1 MSKTIAALT
10 QRFRPARAP
19 ATEAKPD
26 VDGIVD
32 FSGGQDPDRVGLID
46 ADAGG
51 WFRNDTGELIEGFPI
66 RAEDV
71 VLDVGCGDGGNIY
84 FAGQQG
90 AHVAFADLDAG
101 RVAETERRA
110 RQSRA
115 REVTPIVSTCDPI
128 PLPDGFATVVIC
140 TEVIEHVP
148 DAEAFVAELVRV
160 GAPGARYLISVPDPV
175 MESLQKQLAP
185 PAYFEVP
192 NHVRVLERTEFAQ
205 LLMNQGLSLER
216 LHTYGFYWA
225 IWWAMFW
232 SCDIDLGQRHP
243 ALDLWA
249 QTWIALLQTK
259 DGAKIKRTLDDFA
272 PKSQLI
278 LARKAG

>member
-1 MSKTIAALT
+1 MLTSLRERLRRLSTATNAA
-10 QRFRPARAP
+10 A
-19 ATEAKPD
+19 PD
-26 VDGIVD
+26 VHGIVD
-32 FSGGQDPDRVGLID
+32 FSGGKDPDRVGLID
-46 ADAGG
+46 AAAGG

-66 RAEDV
+66 TADDV

-101 RVAETERRA
+101 KVAETERRA

-115 REVTPIVSTCDPI
+115 REVTPIVSDCDPI
-128 PLPDGFATVVIC
+128 PLPNGFASVVIC

-148 DAEAFVAELVRV
+148 DPDRFVAELVRV
-160 GAPGARYLISVPDPV
+160 GRPGARYLVSVPDPV
-175 MESLQKQLAP
+175 MEALQKPLAP
-185 PAYFEVP
+185 PAYFESP
-192 NHVRVLERTEFAQ
+192 NHLRVLERTEFAQ
-205 LLMNQGLSLER
+205 LLLRHGLLLQR
-216 LHTYGFYWA
+216 THTYGFFWA

-249 QTWIALLQTK
+249 QTWITILETK
-259 DGAKIKRTLDDFA
+259 DGAKIKQTLDAFA

-278 LARKAG
+278 LARKA